1 MNPRTDLSRP
11 RTERSED
18 DRRWSALLAQ
28 ARPVA
33 IPADFAARMQ
43 SAIEAE
49 SAPAAEDWVVRSL
62 VAVMAAVGVAVAGPT
77 VLEALVD
84 GLQPLAAIAP
94 WVLPAAGAALVAWA
108 VDRGWSRQHARPM
121 AA

>member
-1 MNPRTDLSRP
+1 MNPHTDLSRP
-11 RTERSED
+11 LAERNEN
-18 DRRWSALLAQ
+18 DRRWSALLAH

-33 IPADFAARMQ
+33 IPTDFAARMQ

-62 VAVMAAVGVAVAGPT
+62 VAVMAAVGLAVAGPA
-77 VLEALVD
+77 VLDALIE
-84 GLQPLAAIAP
+84 GLQPLAAVAP
-94 WVLPAAGAALVAWA
+94 WVLPSAGAALVAWA
-108 VDRGWSRQHARPM
+108 VDRGWTRQHPRPM